1 MNNPLTVI
9 SGQAQILLRQADSM
23 RERASATAV
32 IEAAH
37 TLSELIADLHFFARP
52 PAPALQS
59 SSVSDVVSGAIA
71 RAVRLGVE
79 RGGVDESSD
88 SAIVPEIPVDIGSVL
103 MDPDQI
109 GLAVTEVVL
118 NAIQAEP
125 KGSVSVRVHRDAAE
139 RRLVIAVEDDG
150 AGMSEHTLSHAFDPF
165 FSARP
170 AGRRS
175 GLGLARAR
183 RLVELHGGT
192 IRIRSEAGVG
202 TEVWIALPT
211 DGACVDATER
221 SAA

>member
-1 MNNPLTVI
+1 
-9 SGQAQILLRQADSM
+9 
-23 RERASATAV
+23 
-32 IEAAH
+32 
-37 TLSELIADLHFFARP
+37 
-52 PAPALQS
+52 
-59 SSVSDVVSGAIA
+59 
-71 RAVRLGVE
+71 
-79 RGGVDESSD
+79 
-88 SAIVPEIPVDIGSVL
+88 